1 MFTRIDGVDDFVN
14 VRPTMFQ
21 DTSWFS
27 PFIETMTKEKLAW
40 ATTPARYSFEE
51 FPSMAE
57 YQSLMAEFAALG
69 KSGN

>member
-14 VRPTMFQ
+14 VRPTMFE

-40 ATTPARYSFEE
+40 ATAPAGHSFKE
-51 FPSMAE
+51 FPPMAE
-57 YQSLMAEFAALG
+57 YQGLMAEFAA
-69 KSGN
+69 KQ